1 MTDKKIVVVGGRSHG
16 KTQAIIDATRAKAME
31 LDRKNG
37 FIVAR
42 AIFDQ
47 AEKPTILEASPPCE
61 HFSTR
66 EKPGGD
72 VVVVKNVRLSF
83 PTFFLNG
90 SPPSYPKDL
99 GDSLRIETPW
109 KQGVEAEEAR
119 ETLKRWFE
127 APFYKR
133 IAAKHKRS
141 KRRDR
146 RNARKTAKGL

>member
-1 MTDKKIVVVGGRSHG
+1 
-16 KTQAIIDATRAKAME
+16 ME

-66 EKPGGD
+66 ETPGGD
-72 VVVVKNVRLSF
+72 VMVVKNVRLSF

-99 GDSLRIETPW
+99 GDRRFLPISGDIEGDSFRIETPW
-109 KQGVEAEEAR
+109 KQGVEAEEVR
-119 ETLKRWFE
+119 EFLKRWRD
-127 APFYKR
+127 APFYER

-146 RNARKTAKGL
+146 RNARKTAKGS